1 MIEITFNRW
10 GVPFARFSALSD
22 GCFSRSV
29 KISKNKVYRIGM
41 VLNKVRKD
49 GNNTL
54 KVWIIDHCNF
64 PGWLVPDGCVHPQSQ
79 LWRIL
84 FHFLRWATQRYAQG
98 RPYKVQRY
106 ITSLCFIF
114 AISFLGLSSFPGL
127 KTRATRPADK
137 NSKVESWIPVL
148 DFQNLRPL
156 SYRIPFRIHI

>member
-1 MIEITFNRW
+1 MRFQDKYYERIFDQYLKLQGQRLTYTHFTSKVNWNSMIEITFNRW

-98 RPYKVQRY
+98 RPYKVRRF
-106 ITSLCFIF
+106 ITSLCFNF
-114 AISFLGLSSFPGL
+114 CNFF
-127 KTRATRPADK
+127 
-137 NSKVESWIPVL
+137 
-148 DFQNLRPL
+148 
-156 SYRIPFRIHI
+156 